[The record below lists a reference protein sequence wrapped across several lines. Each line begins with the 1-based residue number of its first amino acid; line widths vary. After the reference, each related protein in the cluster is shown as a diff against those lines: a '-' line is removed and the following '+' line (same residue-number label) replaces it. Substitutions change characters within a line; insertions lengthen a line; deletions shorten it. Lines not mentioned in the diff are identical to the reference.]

1 MQLGEQIIL
10 ITGGSGEIGRHLAET
25 YSRLSKKVIV
35 MDINEEKFSALREIG
50 VNCYKCDVTDYKQI
64 VSVIDEIFSAHH
76 EIGVVINCAGSIFS
90 APLINLLTKEDKKH
104 KAEDWDRVIKI
115 NLSSVF
121 YVTSC
126 VVEKMITKRTKGL
139 IINVS
144 SVSSRGN
151 AGQSAYSAAKAGVN
165 ALTVTWSKELSAL
178 GIRAACISPG
188 FIDTESTSK
197 ALSEAIITKIKNNI
211 PLKRLGTLN
220 EISDAVKFII
230 ENDYFNGKVLELDGG
245 LVI

>member
-1 MQLGEQIIL
+1 MQIGEQIIL

-25 YSRLSKKVIV
+25 YSQVCKKIIV
-35 MDINEEKFSALREIG
+35 LDINDEKFPALQEKGIE
-50 VNCYKCDVTDYKQI
+50 CYKCDVTDYLQT
-64 VSVIDEIFSAHH
+64 VSVTDEVFASYP
-76 EIGVVINCAGSIFS
+76 EIGIVINCAGSIFS

-126 VVEKMITKRTKGL
+126 SVEKMIAKRTKGL

-144 SVSSRGN
+144 SVSSHGN

-178 GIRAACISPG
+178 GIRTACISPG

-197 ALSEAIITKIKNNI
+197 ALSEAIITRIKNNI
-211 PLKRLGTLN
+211 PLKRLGTLS